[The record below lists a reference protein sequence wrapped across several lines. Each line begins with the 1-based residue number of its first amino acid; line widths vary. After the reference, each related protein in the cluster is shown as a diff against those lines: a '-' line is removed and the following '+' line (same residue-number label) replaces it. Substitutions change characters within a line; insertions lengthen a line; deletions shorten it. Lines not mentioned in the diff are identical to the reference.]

1 MNENEVFPNNEQVK
15 DIFKFTYL
23 FFQKWITVKNVDW
36 GALMADV
43 RMLEKKYPFE
53 LCRKILVELVSII
66 ETSYMG
72 RSEIDGA

>member
-43 RMLEKKYPFE
+43 RMLEKNIR
-53 LCRKILVELVSII
+53 LNCVEKFWLSWFRLSKPLI
-66 ETSYMG
+66 
-72 RSEIDGA
+72 